1 METRNAK
8 DFDQGVWD
16 LFDQYVHGDIDRR
29 GFLDGA
35 SKYAVGGMTAAVML
49 DMLSPRFAE
58 AQQVPKDDKRI
69 KAEYVEYDSPKGNGK
84 GKGYLV
90 KPADQKGKLP
100 GVLVIHENRGL
111 NPHIEDIARRVALE
125 GYVAFAP
132 DALAPLGGYPGD
144 EDKAREAFQKL
155 DAPKRTED
163 LLAAYPFLKNRSD
176 VTGKVAVVGFCFG
189 GGTANMMATKIPDLA
204 GAVPFYGGAP
214 PIEEVK
220 NIKCPM
226 LIHYAEKDE
235 RQVAAWPAFEE
246 ALKAN
251 KIQYEGFV
259 YAGAQHGF
267 NNDTT
272 PRYDKASADL
282 AWSRTLAFFKKN
294 LKS

>member
-16 LFDQYVHGDIDRR
+16 LFDKYVHGDIDRR

-35 SKYAVGGMTAAVML
+35 GKYATAGMTAAMML
-49 DMLSPRFAE
+49 DMLRPNFVD
-58 AQQVPKDDKRI
+58 AQQIAKDDKRI
-69 KAEYVEYDSPKGNGK
+69 KAEYVEFDSPKGSGK

-125 GYVAFAP
+125 GFVAFAP
-132 DALAPLGGYPGD
+132 DALAPLGGYPGE
-144 EDKAREAFQKL
+144 EDKAREAYAKL
-155 DAPKRTED
+155 DPAKRTED
-163 LLAAYPFLKNRSD
+163 LLAAYPFLKSQPD
-176 VTGKVAVVGFCFG
+176 VTGRVAVVGFCFG
-189 GGTANMMATKIPDLA
+189 GSTSNMMATKIPDLA
-204 GAVPFYGGAP
+204 GAVPFYGGGPTAD
-214 PIEEVK
+214 EVK

-226 LIHYAEKDE
+226 LMHFAENDGRITE
-235 RQVAAWPAFEE
+235 LWPAYEA

-251 KIQYEGFV
+251 NVKYEAFV
-259 YAGAQHGF
+259 YSGTQHGF

-272 PRYDKASADL
+272 PRYSKWAADL
-282 AWSRTLAFFKKN
+282 AWSRTIEFFKKN
-294 LKS
+294 LKG